1 MRFTKQGPSRGS
13 IGWMMAVEGQLVLIR
28 RSYEA
33 QHREGESKGS
43 MLGEAEP
50 RSVASRNT
58 LPQLILA
65 HTHTRASPTKCLVPV
80 NRGKISRRGD
90 IIAVIE
96 SQHGTDPCVLQTLPN
111 DPA

>member
-65 HTHTRASPTKCLVPV
+65 PTHTP
-80 NRGKISRRGD
+80 G
-90 IIAVIE
+90 
-96 SQHGTDPCVLQTLPN
+96 
-111 DPA
+111 PAH